1 MFNYHEQ
8 SIGGADRGGVSIFY
22 EDASGQI
29 FNTFRSRGRGGENV
43 INTYGYLDMM
53 PKGRNE
59 NGPYGTLAD
68 WVRLHDDY
76 EDSNK
81 TCCACK

>member
-1 MFNYHEQ
+1 
-8 SIGGADRGGVSIFY
+8 
-22 EDASGQI
+22 
-29 FNTFRSRGRGGENV
+29 
-43 INTYGYLDMM
+43 MM
-53 PKGRNE
+53 PEGRNE

-76 EDSNK
+76 EDLNK